1 MTEEVQDML
10 DVTPLVFRVVAETVL
25 TATVSVAAMTH

>member
-10 DVTPLVFRVVAETVL
+10 DVTPLVSRVVAETVL